1 MIRASKPRNARS
13 KRALEKRESKELESA
28 KTAIFVR
35 GSHTSE
41 AVSCAL
47 KELAGLKKPHSIP
60 FSKRNDVAPFED
72 ASSIEFWAAK
82 NDASLFVVGNHQKKR
97 KDNLTFV
104 RTFDGQVLDM
114 YELGITMAKS
124 HEEFKSK
131 RSPTVGARP
140 LFHFSGPHF
149 SNDPS
154 SSLVE
159 GQRNNNTALAASQMA
174 SPGLSSSFQHL
185 KSLFLDFYRGEE
197 LPPGSGPGK
206 QPGQAGA
213 QVALKGGLQHIISIT
228 EAPGPEE
235 EGISGVNG
243 TSAAIAPDLAALY
256 AAGAATAS
264 SGSDKSKANLD
275 SSAAGRTI
283 HFRVYAVVDAGAAKG
298 GAAELEEIGPAFDFV
313 LRRRLPGDV
322 GRWSAALRRPK
333 LAEEKNRQGKGE
345 KKNIETDEMGD
356 TVGRIH
362 MGKQDLDK
370 LQTRKMKGLK
380 RARAA
385 AGADGSDEDEDDDDV
400 ADLMGD
406 DDDESLDMED
416 LTGGADDDDD
426 DDHDDDDEGDEEDG
440 EEGAAPERKR
450 RR

>member
-1 MIRASKPRNARS
+1 MMLPRSDWFPPEACS
-13 KRALEKRESKELESA
+13 ALAVATDLADGLFWISKEVAGEDGFDELFILHASIIEA
-28 KTAIFVR
+28 DHGLR
-35 GSHTSE
+35 GSRDAAE
-41 AVSCAL
+41 V
-47 KELAGLKKPHSIP
+47 GP
-60 FSKRNDVAPFED
+60 VQVGQGGD
-72 ASSIEFWAAK
+72 ASF
-82 NDASLFVVGNHQKKR
+82 G
-97 KDNLTFV
+97 T
-104 RTFDGQVLDM
+104 
-114 YELGITMAKS
+114 
-124 HEEFKSK
+124 
-131 RSPTVGARP
+131 
-140 LFHFSGPHF
+140 
-149 SNDPS
+149 
-154 SSLVE
+154 
-159 GQRNNNTALAASQMA
+159 
-174 SPGLSSSFQHL
+174 HL

-197 LPPGSGPGK
+197 LPPGSGPGT

-228 EAPGPEE
+228 EAPGPRRRGNIGREWDQCCVRTGPRSLVCGWRSHRIVWQRQV
-235 EGISGVNG
+235 EGESRLERGRQN
-243 TSAAIAPDLAALY
+243 
-256 AAGAATAS
+256 
-264 SGSDKSKANLD
+264 D
-275 SSAAGRTI
+275 SFPRLRRCRRGCSQ
-283 HFRVYAVVDAGAAKG
+283 G
-298 GAAELEEIGPAFDFV
+298 GATELEEIGPAFDFV

-333 LAEEKNRQGKGE
+333 LAEERNRQGKGE

-406 DDDESLDMED
+406 DDDESRDMED

-426 DDHDDDDEGDEEDG
+426 DDHDDDDEGEEEDG
-440 EEGAAPERKR
+440 EEGTAPEKKR